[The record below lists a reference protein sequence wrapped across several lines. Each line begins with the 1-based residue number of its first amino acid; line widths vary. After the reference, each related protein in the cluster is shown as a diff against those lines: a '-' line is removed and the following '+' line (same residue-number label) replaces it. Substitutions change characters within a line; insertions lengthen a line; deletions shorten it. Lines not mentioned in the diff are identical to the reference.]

1 LTGEDSR
8 AMSDSPSHSGSPPP
22 DGAAV
27 DDEPKTPMWL
37 TALGVALFVVVAALW
52 ATSSAK
58 SSSLPQGAGA
68 PSSSAPSAPPS
79 PATGAGSAR

>member
-1 LTGEDSR
+1 
-8 AMSDSPSHSGSPPP
+8 MSDSSSQSGSPPQ

-58 SSSLPQGAGA
+58 PSSLPQGAGA
-68 PSSSAPSAPPS
+68 PSPSAPPS
-79 PATGAGSAR
+79 PPTSGGSAR